1 MSRTINTGGGSYHE
15 DRRVIEGN
23 KGNIIENQI
32 AASEKPN
39 LAEAAAEIQNLLE
52 QLDKTYPADTDA
64 GREAADTDAGRE
76 AIATETI
83 RRIKNDPS
91 MMSRV
96 LKALKAGSIAALEQA
111 LNHPAASFTVAALE
125 EFQNSKGE

>member
-52 QLDKTYPADTDA
+52 QLDKTYS
-64 GREAADTDAGRE
+64 ADTDAGRE

>member
-52 QLDKTYPADTDA
+52 QLDKTYS
-64 GREAADTDAGRE
+64 ADTDAGRE

-91 MMSRV
+91 MMSRIF
-96 LKALKAGSIAALEQA
+96 KALKAGSIAALEQA